1 MLEIQVSLCLSGE
14 VDLSRSLKNK
24 IKTAMIPVKGLRE
37 IAARVRGVCKDPEG
51 ERHEPDSLCVV
62 GSGSGYSAFTV
73 GNQTSDGTQRRNNTL
88 VLRFLL
94 CTVSFIRDQLIFND
108 SFLMGMM

>member
-24 IKTAMIPVKGLRE
+24 IKTAMERAEGDCSQSERCMQ
-37 IAARVRGVCKDPEG
+37 RPEG

-73 GNQTSDGTQRRNNTL
+73 GN
-88 VLRFLL
+88 
-94 CTVSFIRDQLIFND
+94 
-108 SFLMGMM
+108 